1 MNRVMKPF
9 FSKSIHSRLK
19 DLNLADYQKG
29 ELFHFCYYDCGF
41 ENKDVVEL
49 GSDLELKT
57 AIGIRRLGAKKVLCF
72 NPDFPDDLVSKDKRI
87 IISKRDGADTG
98 LPDNSIDVVFGFALL
113 EHVHEPQKVVEE
125 IKRILKPQGIAYLE
139 GCPIWSGPVGHH
151 LWHQFPD
158 KFYKF
163 SDETNPF
170 SMWEHLYYDTE
181 EQIET
186 ALRSKGLPEAHSKS
200 IADFLINSS
209 FISRKKAS
217 DIIKEV
223 SVVEG
228 LEIKVCTNQMENQ
241 MAPEDLLD
249 KYSLE
254 DLNTYKMRIRVR
266 KW

>member
-1 MNRVMKPF
+1 MKSF
-9 FSKSIHSRLK
+9 FHESICLRLK

-29 ELFHFCYYDCGF
+29 ELFYFCYYDCGF
-41 ENKDVVEL
+41 ENKIVVEL

-57 AIGIRRLGAKKVLCF
+57 AIGIRKLGAKKVLCF
-72 NPDFPDDLVSKDKRI
+72 NPDFPDDLTSKDTRIVVSKN
-87 IISKRDGADTG
+87 DGADTG
-98 LPDNSIDVVFGFALL
+98 LPSNSVDVVFGFALL
-113 EHVHEPQKVVEE
+113 EHVQEPRKIVEE

-151 LWHQFPD
+151 VWHQFPD

-186 ALRSKGLPEAHSKS
+186 ALRNKGIPEIHSKS
-200 IADFLINSS
+200 IADFIINST

-217 DIIKEV
+217 DIIREV
-223 SVVEG
+223 SSVKG
-228 LEIKVCTNQMENQ
+228 LEINIRTSSMENHIV
-241 MAPEDLLD
+241 PEDLLD
-249 KYSLE
+249 KYSME
-254 DLNTYKMRIRVR
+254 DLNTYKMRIRIR

>member
-1 MNRVMKPF
+1 MEPF
-9 FSKSIHSRLK
+9 FYKSILSRLEG
-19 DLNLADYQKG
+19 LNLADYQKS
-29 ELFHFCYYDCGF
+29 ELFNFCYYDCGF
-41 ENKDVVEL
+41 QSKDVVEL

-57 AIGIRRLGAKKVLCF
+57 AMGIRKLGAKKVLCF
-72 NPDFPDDLVSKDKRI
+72 NPDFPNDLRSNDARIVVSQ
-87 IISKRDGADTG
+87 RDGADTG
-98 LPDNSIDVVFGFALL
+98 LPDNSMDIVFGFALL
-113 EHVHEPQKVVEE
+113 EHVHEPRKIVEE

-151 LWHQFPD
+151 VWHQFPD

-186 ALRSKGLPEAHSKS
+186 ALKNKGLPENHCKS
-200 IADFLINSS
+200 IADFIINST

-217 DIIKEV
+217 EIIQEV
-223 SVVEG
+223 YSVDG
-228 LEIKVCTNQMENQ
+228 LEINIRTSPMENQ
-241 MAPEDLLD
+241 VVPEDLLN
-249 KYSLE
+249 KYSIE
-254 DLNTYKMRIRVR
+254 DLNTYKMRIRIR